1 MIPQLWVVA
10 GPNGAGKST
19 LAAKYLEGRLELVNP
34 DVIAREL
41 DPSDPNGARVRVQA
55 GREAIRRQEAC
66 LARMQDFGFETT
78 LSGRRELEVLRRAK
92 AAGFKVNVVYVG
104 INSPQATVGRIRERV
119 ARGGHDIPLPDV
131 ARRFERSQANLP
143 RALELADRAFVLDNS
158 GRRYRLLL
166 TLERGQ
172 TRHVSAN
179 LPAWARSALPRD
191 MQRRRG
197 MNR

>member
-1 MIPQLWVVA
+1 
-10 GPNGAGKST
+10 
-19 LAAKYLEGRLELVNP
+19 
-34 DVIAREL
+34 
-41 DPSDPNGARVRVQA
+41 
-55 GREAIRRQEAC
+55 
-66 LARMQDFGFETT
+66 MQDFGFETT

-104 INSPQATVGRIRERV
+104 INSPRGAMGRIRERV

-143 RALELADRAFVLDNS
+143 RALELSDRAFVLDNS

-172 TRHVSAN
+172 TRHVSVN
-179 LPAWARSALPRD
+179 LPAWARNTLPRD

-197 MNR
+197 LDP

>member
-1 MIPQLWVVA
+1 MPQLWVVA

-19 LAAKYLEGRLELVNP
+19 LAAKYLEGRLEMVNP

-41 DPSDPNGARVRVQA
+41 DPSDPNGVRVRVQA
-55 GREAIRRQEAC
+55 GREAIRRQETC

-78 LSGRRELEVLRRAK
+78 LSGRREFEVLRRAK
-92 AAGFKVNVVYVG
+92 AVGFKVNLVYVG
-104 INSPQATVGRIRERV
+104 INSPRATMGRIRERV
-119 ARGGHDIPLPDV
+119 ASGGHDIPLPDIM
-131 ARRFERSQANLP
+131 RRFERSQANLP

-166 TLERGQ
+166 SLESGQ
-172 TRHVSAN
+172 ARHVSAN
-179 LPAWARSALPRD
+179 LPTWARNTLPRD

-197 MNR
+197 LDR